1 MTFYPDG
8 DLYPAGFATS
18 TLVVPSVS
26 LANLPQLCV
35 DLLIT
40 SLGLKR
46 VGWIGKGDTV
56 APFAGRGEQG
66 EVVTGGLEVYGSAEQ
81 GLYVIQQRSPTLK
94 SKKDEHVELLRS
106 FAEDSKFGFV
116 LVLTSLDAANQ
127 DDAQLLAPHQ
137 HIAPPSTPA
146 PSDVLDRLRSF
157 PALSLS
163 LASDRPPTSDPQR
176 STAQYPPFLPSAGLT
191 RRLLAA
197 LQTTST
203 PHGCLTVWC
212 AEGDNREDAYA
223 LTARVLYLLDNRPEQ
238 IKEPRSWKGLFGVAD
253 GWSGGHGADSEIYG

>member
-1 MTFYPDG
+1 M
-8 DLYPAGFATS
+8 
-18 TLVVPSVS
+18 
-26 LANLPQLCV
+26 C
-35 DLLIT
+35 
-40 SLGLKR
+40 R
-46 VGWIGKGDTV
+46 
-56 APFAGRGEQG
+56 
-66 EVVTGGLEVYGSAEQ
+66 
-81 GLYVIQQRSPTLK
+81 
-94 SKKDEHVELLRS
+94 
-106 FAEDSKFGFV
+106 
-116 LVLTSLDAANQ
+116 
-127 DDAQLLAPHQ
+127 APHQ

-223 LTARVLYLLDNRPEQ
+223 LTARVLYLLDNRESYPLSLRSLRRGKLISTGPEQ